1 MEKFGVYVLC
11 FLLLIGLAQA
21 EISISEPEDSYSL
34 GEKLYV
40 SVSELRGT
48 DNGNLNIDLICGNS
62 TTNILKISARAF
74 SSTNDQTY
82 AIPYKYLTKQDL
94 EIDNYAPILGTCK
107 LIATLSGDVARS
119 KDFEITKDL
128 ILNANL
134 DKLNY
139 NPGDEV
145 TINVNALKI
154 NGDDVIGG
162 IRLSNYTTL
171 QENFEKEKT
180 IIINVPNNSPAGE
193 HSLKVHVFET
203 SENSEILNEMNKTLK
218 IIINQ
223 IATTV
228 DISVSAIS
236 IIPGTNLSIGADV
249 IDQSGN
255 SMPSKVTVTIK
266 HANGEKENYEVNSG
280 ELLNLNLPT
289 NTPSGELIISAIS
302 SDLVSSKGI
311 EIQELEKIDMSL
323 EGPKLIVKNV
333 GNVPYHM
340 PINVTIGNEIETINV
355 KLAIDETK
363 EFNLHAPSGEY
374 DVAIGNGENEVSGS
388 VLLTGNAISIK
399 DLTPS
404 GLWDLSLLWILLII
418 IAGVGGIL
426 ILRKYSPTKTI
437 KPQKSKM
444 RTIPNPL
451 KRKKEKPTKETSH
464 KHDKMVD
471 LTTNKTGDAHSSLVI
486 KGNKENSSVLAISI
500 NNYAKLSNETKE
512 KIKQILKDIG
522 GKKGLVDSR
531 GELALLIYSPV
542 ITRTYHNEA
551 LAARAGLD
559 LKKILE
565 AHNKKYR
572 DKIEF
577 GIGANSG
584 DLICAKQDGKLN
596 YTSIGTTIPLAKKLS
611 TMENENVLV
620 SDAIHKKI
628 LQDAKPK
635 KVGEIN
641 GSNYYSISTFRNKAA
656 NEAKLKE
663 LLKRMD

>member
-1 MEKFGVYVLC
+1 MNKISVYAFC

-21 EISISEPEDSYSL
+21 EIAISEPEDSYSL

-40 SVSELRGT
+40 SVSDLRGT
-48 DNGNLNIDLICGNS
+48 DNGNLNVDLVCKNA
-62 TTNILKISARAF
+62 TTNLLKISARAF
-74 SSTNDQTY
+74 SATNDQTY
-82 AIPYKYLTKQDL
+82 AIPYKYLTRQDL

-107 LIATLSGDVARS
+107 LIATLSGDVAHS
-119 KDFEITKDL
+119 KNFEITKDL

-139 NPGDEV
+139 NPGEQIA
-145 TINVNALKI
+145 INVNAQKI
-154 NGDDVIGG
+154 NGDDVVGG

-171 QENFEKEKT
+171 QESFEKEKT
-180 IIINVPNNSPAGE
+180 ILINVPSNSPAGE

-203 SENSEILNEMNKTLK
+203 GDNSEILNEMNKTLK
-218 IIINQ
+218 IEINQ
-223 IATTV
+223 IATAV

-236 IIPGTNLSIGADV
+236 IIPGNNLSIGADV

-255 SMPSKVTVTIK
+255 NIPNKVTVIIK
-266 HANGEKENYEVNSG
+266 HSNGEKENYEISSG
-280 ELLNLNLPT
+280 ELLNLDLPT
-289 NTPSGELIISAIS
+289 NTPLGELTISAMS

-333 GNVPYHM
+333 GNVPYHL

-355 KLAIDETK
+355 KLAIDEIK

-374 DVAIGNGENEVSGS
+374 DVAIGDGDNEVSES

-404 GLWDLSLLWILLII
+404 GLWDFSLLWIFLII
-418 IAGVGGIL
+418 LAGVAGIV

-437 KPQKSKM
+437 KPQKRKM
-444 RTIPNPL
+444 
-451 KRKKEKPTKETSH
+451 KKDKPAKETSQ

-500 NNYAKLSNETKE
+500 NNYAELSNETKE
-512 KIKQILKDIG
+512 KIKQILKDLG

-551 LAARAGLD
+551 LAARAALD

-572 DKIEF
+572 NKIEF

-611 TMENENVLV
+611 TMGSENVLV

-628 LQDAKPK
+628 LHDAKPK

-641 GSNYYSISTFRNKAA
+641 GNNYYSISTFRNKAA